1 MTEASQGM
9 RMRLEHFVVAAG
21 VALTAVRLGM
31 VAQCLTVVAVLIILL
46 LLLRWQQSQTPD
58 FNQRP
63 HADSGLWLSLLLPFA
78 LLTAGNSYEH
88 GDVYTFAEVV
98 CSQTLVLSL
107 AVVFKITNIFIYGI
121 SSVWTAT
128 LLIAASEVSFI
139 WSAVAAVTTAGT
151 FSYLVTSLPAYSPK
165 SFTQGELLLVCQSI
179 TTFVVVAGCSLAC
192 KIIYRD
198 NCDLK
203 CSASAGFLQA
213 GLFSLA
219 AFVVALTKIQALR
232 RPTWFYASLF
242 AAAVLIVY
250 PLCHVMVNSEPVSWL
265 AYHCFSSYTRL
276 CLMVSWVILL
286 VMAGLFVY
294 WYTTNYS
301 ESSTVVRKV
310 FHAAIVSVFLPGV
323 ILDPDLMYL
332 ACGAALGVFVLLEVF
347 RTLSIPPVGPRIQ
360 SAFVMFVDEKDAGTF
375 ILTPAYLFI
384 GCAAALLLFPGQLG
398 DPGKMPILLSGTVAL
413 GIGDTAASVVGSKLG
428 KHQWPG
434 TSKTAE
440 GTLAAIVAQFGF
452 YFPLLFVAVP
462 TVWHLNTLLLIV
474 VLCLDSY
481 LEAFTTQVDNLALPI
496 FVYPM
501 MTALYALQ

>member
-1 MTEASQGM
+1 MTDASQGM
-9 RMRLEHFVVAAG
+9 RMRLEHFVVATG
-21 VALTAVRLGM
+21 VALTAVLLGR
-31 VAQCLTVVAVLIILL
+31 VAQSLTVVAVLVILL
-46 LLLRWQQSQTPD
+46 LLLRWQQSEQPD

-63 HADSGLWLSLLLPFA
+63 HADSGLWLSLLLPFS

-98 CSQTLVLSL
+98 CSQALVLSL
-107 AVVFKITNIFIYGI
+107 AVVFKITNIFIYAL
-121 SSVWTAT
+121 STVWTTT
-128 LLIAASEVSFI
+128 LLVTATSVSFP
-139 WSAVAAVTTAGT
+139 WSAAAAVTTAGT

-165 SFTQGELLLVCQSI
+165 SFTHGELLLVCQGI
-179 TTFVVVAGCSLAC
+179 TTFVVVSGCSLAC
-192 KIIYRD
+192 NIIYRD
-198 NCDLK
+198 RCDLK

-219 AFVVALTKIQALR
+219 LFVAAVTKIQALQK
-232 RPTWFYASLF
+232 PTGFYVGLF
-242 AAAVLIVY
+242 TSAILLVY
-250 PLCHVMVNSEPVSWL
+250 PLCSVMVNGEPLSWL

-276 CLMVSWVILL
+276 CLMVSWIVMLVI
-286 VMAGLFVY
+286 AGLFVY

-332 ACGAALGVFVLLEVF
+332 ACGAILGVFVLLEVF
-347 RTLSIPPVGPRIQ
+347 RTLSIPPVGPCIQ
-360 SAFVMFVDEKDAGTF
+360 NVFAMFVDEKDAGAF
-375 ILTPAYLFI
+375 ILTPTYLFI
-384 GCAAALLLFPGQLG
+384 GCAASLLLFPGRFG
-398 DPGKMPILLSGTVAL
+398 DPEKMPVLLSGTVAL

-434 TSKTAE
+434 TSKTVE

-481 LEAFTTQVDNLALPI
+481 LEAFTTQVDNLALPV

-501 MTALYALQ
+501 MTALYALE

>member
-1 MTEASQGM
+1 MAEASQGI
-9 RMRLEHFVVAAG
+9 RVRLEHFVVAAG
-21 VALTAVRLGM
+21 VALTALRICML
-31 VAQCLTVVAVLIILL
+31 AQSLTVVAVLVILL
-46 LLLRWQQSQTPD
+46 LLLRWQQSEQPD

-78 LLTAGNSYEH
+78 LLTGGNSYEH
-88 GDVYTFAEVV
+88 GDVYTIAEVV
-98 CSQTLVLSL
+98 CSQALVLSL
-107 AVVFKITNIFIYGI
+107 AVVFRITNILIYVL
-121 SSVWTAT
+121 SSIWTTTLLLTAT
-128 LLIAASEVSFI
+128 GVSFL
-139 WSAVAAVTTAGT
+139 WSAAAAVTTAAT
-151 FSYLVTSLPAYSPK
+151 FRYLVSSLPAYSPK
-165 SFTQGELLLVCQSI
+165 SFTQGELLLVCQGI

-192 KIIYRD
+192 KVVYGD
-198 NCDLK
+198 KCDLK

-219 AFVVALTKIQALR
+219 LFVAAVTQIQGLR
-232 RPTWFYASLF
+232 KPTGFYAGLLS
-242 AAAVLIVY
+242 AAILLVY
-250 PLCHVMVNSEPVSWL
+250 PLCCVMVNAEPVSWL

-276 CLMVSWVILL
+276 CLMVSWAILL
-286 VMAGLFVY
+286 LMAGLFVY
-294 WYTTNYS
+294 WYTANYS
-301 ESSTVVRKV
+301 EGSTVVRKV

-332 ACGAALGVFVLLEVF
+332 ACGAILGVFVLLEVF
-347 RTLSIPPVGPRIQ
+347 RTLSVPPLGPCIQ
-360 SAFVMFVDEKDAGTF
+360 SAFEMFVDEKDAGAF

-384 GCAAALLLFPGQLG
+384 GCATSLLLFPGQFG
-398 DPGKMPILLSGTVAL
+398 GPDKMPILLCGTVVL

-434 TSKTAE
+434 TSKTVE
-440 GTLAAIVAQFGF
+440 GTVGAIVAQFGF
-452 YFPLLFVAVP
+452 YFPLLYVALP

>member
-1 MTEASQGM
+1 M

-21 VALTAVRLGM
+21 VALTAVRLAM
-31 VAQCLTVVAVLIILL
+31 VAQSLTVVAVLIILL
-46 LLLRWQQSQTPD
+46 LLLRWQQSEAPD

-98 CSQTLVLSL
+98 CSQALVLSL
-107 AVVFKITNIFIYGI
+107 AVVFRITNIFVYSL
-121 SSVWTAT
+121 SSIWTTT
-128 LLIAASEVSFI
+128 LLVAATGVSFL
-139 WSAVAAVTTAGT
+139 WSAAAAVTTAGT

-165 SFTQGELLLVCQSI
+165 SFTHGELLLVCQGI

-192 KIIYRD
+192 KIVYRD

-219 AFVVALTKIQALR
+219 VFVVAVTKIQALR

-250 PLCHVMVNSEPVSWL
+250 PLCFAMVNAEPVSWL
-265 AYHCFSSYTRL
+265 AYHCFSSYKRL

-332 ACGAALGVFVLLEVF
+332 ACGATLGVFVLLEVF
-347 RTLSIPPVGPRIQ
+347 RTLSIPPVGPHVQ
-360 SAFVMFVDEKDAGTF
+360 SAFAMFVDEKDAGAF

-384 GCAAALLLFPGQLG
+384 GCATALLLFPGQLG
-398 DPGKMPILLSGTVAL
+398 EPGKMPILLSGTVVL

-440 GTLAAIVAQFGF
+440 GTVAAIVAQFAF

-462 TVWHLNTLLLIV
+462 TVLPALLRVLHSWPLEKLDGTRLNKQGLQLIMHMNTMYSWLLNCIIYFIL
-474 VLCLDSY
+474 
-481 LEAFTTQVDNLALPI
+481 
-496 FVYPM
+496 
-501 MTALYALQ
+501 